1 MIQYRIIDING
12 NTHVIMADGYS
23 ISDKNNLV
31 FWTNDIRFSDDDS
44 LAYDSSAYLFARF
57 NFDNII
63 SITKYNVD
71 KVEIEKMSDSM
82 VEPTCKINVS
92 PSTVEH
98 NCSTCKH
105 TNKLITAEPCM
116 DCIHNNKWEAKYEN
130 N

>member
-1 MIQYRIIDING
+1 MTQYRIIDING
-12 NTHVIMADGYS
+12 NTHTIMADGYS

-31 FWTNDIRFSDDDS
+31 FWTNDINFSNNG
-44 LAYDSSAYLFARF
+44 SSAYLFARF

-63 SITKYNVD
+63 SITEYNVD

-82 VEPTCKINVS
+82 VEPTCKVDVS
-92 PSTVEH
+92 SPTVKS
-98 NCSTCKH
+98 CSTCKH